1 MESRYP
7 IQHHLVVTAPNAT
20 GLQLLSRTVP
30 PPLVLMLPETMVAEE
45 QRQRLVEAHAQVGH
59 DERVGGQA
67 IEGRGTLLT
76 VLYSSGSGGGDAR
89 SGRKIGR
96 SWGAS

>member
-1 MESRYP
+1 MFSSALQGGRGRLGDLFS
-7 IQHHLVVTAPNAT
+7 HRFVVWLSLNAA
-20 GLQLLSRTVP
+20 GLQLLSPTVP

-67 IEGRGTLLT
+67 HRGEGYAPHCA
-76 VLYSSGSGGGDAR
+76 V
-89 SGRKIGR
+89 
-96 SWGAS
+96 